1 MFIVEYDSVE
11 RVIRYNGHPIF
22 SFHQNNIDSERKV
35 AIELLV
41 AHPPNCIS
49 KITVGDWDSSKSQM
63 MGKSEHYPDKF
74 NGVIYDKD
82 LISDLFI
89 INVAQIQDT
98 VRKMTL
104 TDTLIL
110 KVNRSGVEHFK
121 AKLSWR

>member
-1 MFIVEYDSVE
+1 
-11 RVIRYNGHPIF
+11 
-22 SFHQNNIDSERKV
+22 
-35 AIELLV
+35 
-41 AHPPNCIS
+41 
-49 KITVGDWDSSKSQM
+49 M

-74 NGVIYDKD
+74 NRVIYDKD